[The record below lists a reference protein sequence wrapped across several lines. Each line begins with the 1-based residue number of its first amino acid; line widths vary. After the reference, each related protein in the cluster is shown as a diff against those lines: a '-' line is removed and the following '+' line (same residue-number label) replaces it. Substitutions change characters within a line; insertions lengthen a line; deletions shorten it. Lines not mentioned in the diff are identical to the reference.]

1 MDAIDEIL
9 IKVSSLLVKAA
20 HDYGDI
26 VILVFTQ
33 PRGDRFHGD
42 RDGFL
47 KGVSINSRG
56 DSRESDT
63 MDIVLFGQL
72 HRVAIAVGQKLC
84 VVGCPRVDRADCV
97 NNVSCFK
104 PISSSDFSFS
114 RFASMESAAF
124 L

>member
-63 MDIVLFGQL
+63 MDSSWPEALRRWLPQSRQG
-72 HRVAIAVGQKLC
+72 RLC
-84 VVGCPRVDRADCV
+84 
-97 NNVSCFK
+97 
-104 PISSSDFSFS
+104 
-114 RFASMESAAF
+114 E
-124 L
+124 